1 MNMKNMKMKTD
12 IIANMGSLEIR
23 QAFVRLSS
31 TGVHVCVYNI
41 TVISFREECA
51 NLYYLLAATQKQPP
65 VIQLGHS

>member
-1 MNMKNMKMKTD
+1 MNMKNMKMKTV